1 MNAVERIDAQD
12 APLRCRA
19 THFREP
25 PLFQNG
31 QACRNTVR
39 PLVTGMTLF
48 AVNGCVRRL
57 CLPPTRRAIAPKPS
71 PHWSRRQWRRLR
83 PWSYRLR
90 CGALSTSAST
100 RQRQHDPLQSDDCQ
114 PDDCARGLAG
124 ARQSIARLSRHH
136 AWRAHR
142 RDLRRDVFSHLT
154 SLSPAFF
161 ESAGSG
167 GRRRECP
174 PTPPRSRAAAVVS
187 ISTALRNFM
196 LIAGA
201 SAMMEVSSPRRLER
215 SSRQFR

>member
-1 MNAVERIDAQD
+1 MAAS
-12 APLRCRA
+12 AACACPLPGA
-19 THFREP
+19 LSP
-25 PLFQNG
+25 QN
-31 QACRNTVR
+31 
-39 PLVTGMTLF
+39 
-48 AVNGCVRRL
+48 
-57 CLPPTRRAIAPKPS
+57 
-71 PHWSRRQWRRLR
+71 RLR
-83 PWSYRLR
+83 TGRADSGVACAPGRTGCGAVHYRLR
-90 CGALSTSAST
+90 LQL
-100 RQRQHDPLQSDDCQ
+100 RQRQHEPLQSDDCQ

-161 ESAGSG
+161 KIGRQRWAGVATD
-167 GRRRECP
+167 P